1 MPKNIYKS
9 ANSFQNIVLLL
20 LFVIGMFVLYR
31 YVKTIES
38 ETKILQNHL
47 IELTEKMNE
56 IMSHRQDNM
65 PVHSVESVVGKNTN
79 ASLHRDV
86 YATTI
91 ENTVSTDHVV
101 DETDYDNESVKSAD
115 ITNML
120 KKVMMG
126 SLDDDDDDT
135 IISNIVSDV
144 KNDGVGNP
152 PNTISIEEIED
163 ENEEDIV
170 ISKTQTSN
178 EKDVLFKK
186 TNEELKTM
194 LKNKSLSTKGSKAE
208 LVDRLITSNM

>member
-56 IMSHRQDNM
+56 IMSHRQENM
-65 PVHSVESVVGKNTN
+65 AVQSLESVVGKQINSSFYPDTC
-79 ASLHRDV
+79 
-86 YATTI
+86 ATKEETLS
-91 ENTVSTDHVV
+91 NNPV
-101 DETDYDNESVKSAD
+101 DETDYENESVKSVD

-126 SLDDDDDDT
+126 SLDDDNDDT
-135 IISNIVSDV
+135 IISNIVYDV
-144 KNDGVGNP
+144 QNDVMDNNP
-152 PNTISIEEIED
+152 NIISIEEIED
-163 ENEEDIV
+163 ENDNEEDIV

-178 EKDVLFKK
+178 EKDVLLKK